1 VQSPHSSAPLKLFG
15 SSSSW
20 KPSMTLR
27 SVGLAWK
34 HSSGISCSGGDWPGF
49 RVEDL
54 ACVKA
59 AWLAMRFVRKDES
72 PRWKF
77 SRRAGLAAVV
87 EHHLGLV
94 SRDVAERRHGGVGGD
109 VVIVELLIVL
119 LSARSAVVAGVTTAT
134 ATATTV
140 GAARGVQAQ
149 SLGVLRRSSLWSR
162 YRHGATEAAVRP
174 LPMTERTRRTR
185 RVSGG
190 TLRPPPGWRQVL

>member
-1 VQSPHSSAPLKLFG
+1 MQSPHSSAPLKLEQLFG
-15 SSSSW
+15 SSSPW

-34 HSSGISCSGGDWPGF
+34 PSSGISCSGGDWPGF

-87 EHHLGLV
+87 EHHLRLV

-109 VVIVELLIVL
+109 VVVVVEVLIVL

-134 ATATTV
+134 ATATAV
-140 GAARGVQAQ
+140 GAARGVEAQ
-149 SLGVLRRSSLWSR
+149 SLGVLHGSGFLGVVIDVGPGALLSDHRR
-162 YRHGATEAAVRP
+162 
-174 LPMTERTRRTR
+174 
-185 RVSGG
+185 
-190 TLRPPPGWRQVL
+190 